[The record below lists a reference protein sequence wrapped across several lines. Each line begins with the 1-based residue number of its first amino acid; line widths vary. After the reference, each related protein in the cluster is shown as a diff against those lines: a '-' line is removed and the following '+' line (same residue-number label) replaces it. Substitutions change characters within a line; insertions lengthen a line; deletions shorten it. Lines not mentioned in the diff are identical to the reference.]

1 MAPRPPTH
9 GIHTALVTPF
19 GADGA
24 LDLPA
29 FEALCE
35 RQVLAGIHG
44 LVPCGTTGETP
55 TLTDDEQDTLTRIAL
70 AAADGEIPVTPGIG
84 SNSTRATVLNAERV
98 AKLGVDA
105 GLMVF
110 PFYNK
115 PNPDGLRAHVR
126 AVAAVGLPLVLY
138 HVPGRTAQTLPAAL
152 LAELAEIPGVVS
164 VKEATGDLRYGTDVM
179 AATRRPIL
187 SGDDFSFL
195 GLLAQGGTGCI
206 SVVSN
211 VAPKHTVAIYDAF
224 VGGELDEARRLLMAL
239 WPLIGFLFTD
249 SNPVPCKA
257 AMAELGLCRPEP
269 RLPLAPF
276 SGASPRA
283 CLEALGLL
291 G

>member
-1 MAPRPPTH
+1 MANRHPTH

-19 GADGA
+19 AADGS
-24 LDLPA
+24 LDLDT
-29 FEALCE
+29 FEKLCE
-35 RQVLAGIHG
+35 RQIVAGIHG

-55 TLTDDEQDTLTRIAL
+55 TLTDDEQDAL
-70 AAADGEIPVTPGIG
+70 IEVALRAADGQVPVSAGIG
-84 SNSTRATVLNAERV
+84 SNSTLITVRNAERV
-98 AKLGVDA
+98 ARLGVDA

-138 HVPGRTAQTLPAAL
+138 HVPGRTAQTLPARL

-164 VKEATGDLRYGTDVM
+164 VKEATGDLRYGTDVI
-179 AATRRPIL
+179 AATSCPVL

-211 VAPKHTVAIYDAF
+211 VAPKHTVAVYEAF
-224 VGGELDEARRLLMAL
+224 VGGELDEARRILMEL
-239 WPLIGFLFTD
+239 WPLINFLFTD

-257 AMAELGLCRPEP
+257 ALAELGLCRPEP

-276 SGASPRA
+276 SGPSARPI
-283 CLEALGLL
+283 LEALGLL